1 MFFIKG
7 FFEVFLKFLGYL
19 LKEEYFDLGR
29 KCVFNFFG
37 EREYI
42 YEIFKKYDYFKR
54 WKFFFDE
61 LDLV

>member
-54 WKFFFDE
+54 
-61 LDLV
+61 